1 MNITSIHSHVTQ
13 LTFLDTKEY
22 LILKVVFFVLNFF
35 FLSFFIY
42 FIVVLLTV
50 YFTTPHVQENPR
62 YVFFAHMLIND
73 TLYLILTLFLSVT
86 CSHFIYFTMPVC
98 YVTVTLGITTFTVTP
113 YNLAVMSLERYIA
126 ICFPLRYAM
135 LCTTQRSYFV
145 IAAMWFLGLLPNMAD
160 FIVLVISVE
169 KSFFFQYLL
178 CRRESLTVKPLQSSM
193 RSFSS
198 IGSLVLVAVVILFTY
213 VRVIIIARKTN
224 SKSSYASKA
233 SRTLMLHAI
242 QLLLCLLSLTSS
254 ITESYNG
261 EYVNIL
267 MGFNFLL
274 FMCLPRFLSPL
285 IYGIRDEVFNKC
297 IKKMYSSKQ

>member
-1 MNITSIHSHVTQ
+1 MNITSVDPFVAP

-22 LILKVVFFVLNFF
+22 ESLKVIFFILTFLFF
-35 FLSFFIY
+35 TFFIY

-50 YFTTPHVQENPR
+50 YFTTPHVQENAR
-62 YVFFAHMLIND
+62 YVLFAHMLIND
-73 TLYLILTLFLSVT
+73 TLYLILGLILSVVYT
-86 CSHFIYFTMPVC
+86 FLIYIPLPVC
-98 YVTVTLGITTFTVTP
+98 YLMITLAATTFKVTP

-126 ICFPLRYAM
+126 ICFPLRHVVF
-135 LCTTQRSYFV
+135 CTTRRSHFV
-145 IAAMWFLGLLPNMAD
+145 IAVMWFVGLFPHVAD
-160 FIVLVISVE
+160 FIVLIVSVE
-169 KSFFFQYLL
+169 KGFFLQGVA
-178 CRRESLTVKPLQSSM
+178 CRQESLIVIPLQSII

-254 ITESYNG
+254 FTESYNG
-261 EYVNIL
+261 EYVVIL

-297 IKKMYSSKQ
+297 IKKIYSSQA